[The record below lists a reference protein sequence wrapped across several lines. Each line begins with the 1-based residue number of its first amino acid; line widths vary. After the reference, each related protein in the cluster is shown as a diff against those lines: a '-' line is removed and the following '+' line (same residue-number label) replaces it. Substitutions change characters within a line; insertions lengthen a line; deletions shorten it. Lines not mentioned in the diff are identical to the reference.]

1 MKKIVRGN
9 DFTLRI
15 PVCKIVNGEQVAF
28 PLPACTD
35 IVVNIVNQYRRVALS
50 YAIDTAEDNIIN
62 ARVEGDAVSVGT
74 YALEVRGKIFGNDW
88 RSKEYEQFAIVDNNA
103 SGDTAFNGELIE
115 GEDSVEMN
123 TALVILPPTAEL
135 TQLINNANTALE
147 TAKQT
152 DATLKANESE
162 RTEAEQQRASAEIAR
177 VSAESKRSESEEVRH
192 AAEAERVSN
201 EDARKTAEA
210 QRANAESER
219 IEAEKTRATNETAR
233 VAAEKQRATTF
244 AELTANIDAAVSDAN
259 TAASAANTATEKAN
273 AAEAQRAEAENQRTE
288 AEATRKQNENTR
300 LEAESERAN
309 NETAREVAET
319 ARQNAETERT
329 NNENMRKTSES
340 NRELA
345 EQQRVSAETERMS
358 NEGTRKAA
366 ESERVNG
373 ETARQTAENER
384 RTDEQ
389 ERKANETERKTAET
403 QRKKAEETRIAAE
416 ASRVSAEEQRETT
429 LATTKANCEAATKK
443 ASDAAS
449 EATIATS
456 KADASTEKAN
466 AAAVAAE
473 KVDASLANDVLTVTN
488 RKGESTSLHLAS
500 YAEVGD
506 VVSDVKHLSETI
518 GAYTDRPDIV
528 LTPSEQNVAIN
539 ADGVKVAKIGWAI
552 AEFTAEKGNEYLFK
566 PNAVDGTVCIFA
578 EKISSV
584 ETRSIDYTY
593 SYNEDGMTASATA
606 TYLGKTH
613 TYSYAYADGED
624 GTKSVTIT
632 DESGAVVT
640 ELPYQ
645 YKTTVG
651 SYAPLVRLNADAEL
665 PKDGYCRYMSH
676 FKGNSA
682 IKVVVSYKV
691 SVADLTM
698 KVLRDGVFASISTQL
713 GNLSQ
718 KENET
723 RSLAVELKEKMAMFV
738 DTNPYVGMVRMNGD
752 ASPDAEMTFGDKAL
766 MHEVGAEW
774 KLATVKNGVVTH
786 VMAPGRLTLDEN
798 GEEVK
803 IDGTDGDV
811 MLINRNANVIN
822 TTKVIDGRE
831 MNCLAIGK
839 TAAKWYGVESKKM
852 PAFGMT
858 PCETVNAKIE
868 GDTRSQA
875 HCIYNTAVNGMYG
888 TADTSVL
895 KASYIN
901 KGAGH
906 SASTSSMESIK
917 NAQNKNTDPLTAR
930 PYMGWHHGT
939 YEAFL
944 TMMFAEIGSV
954 DLTDVKLFGTGLCN
968 TSFNE
973 SLCNDDAISA
983 VSGWKI
989 IAATGET
996 YYSAYTDTRVYVISK
1011 DKNVQLAS
1019 GLSTGLYNPVQ
1030 LLEGQRIL
1038 DAIAKAGLVDKI
1050 GNKANIFYY
1059 DENGNA
1065 VCASDGSV
1073 NLDTGEGMEVLKF
1086 YFVVRDVPRCE
1097 GMKDGVM
1104 TAVVNRYVKTEVADG
1119 CQSTDKKVSFDGAI
1133 AILKAS
1139 IPVYRGFT
1147 LPYVGQFRQM
1157 SYAYYTVHN
1166 IDGVTHVDFRCTES
1180 MEDVRPLTVFDD
1192 NAYRCAYGTTPP
1204 MLVGL
1209 NKKKDYG
1216 VMDIKEIWVKASDY
1230 SLSQFCYKTLGASQ
1244 HTHECAYL
1252 GMWASLNGEVN
1263 MSKVRGDVV
1272 GCAAFLIGVSPRSM
1286 HAFAHAGW
1294 IYSYYA
1300 GAFSVLLNQ

>member
-1 MKKIVRGN
+1 METKKINLGRVGLVPKGAYSPDVTYGRLHVVTYRNTTYCSKQEGN
-9 DFTLRI
+9 TGHE
-15 PVCKIVNGEQVAF
+15 PVGEDEWWSILVDGQA
-28 PLPACTD
+28 AYDASEAAQTAAQTATTAAD
-35 IVVNIVNQYRRVALS
+35 NANTQALAAQQS
-50 YAIDTAEDNIIN
+50 ATRANTASDKLN
-62 ARVEGDAVSVGT
+62 A
-74 YALEVRGKIFGNDW
+74 ALGKVT
-88 RSKEYEQFAIVDNNA
+88 EATNNA
-103 SGDTAFNGELIE
+103 NGSAESARSAAARAQTAAEHGEAMNKLMDTNLAELAKTTTAFNEF
-115 GEDSVEMN
+115 N
-123 TALVILPPTAEL
+123 ATATAAEKKRTTAEM
-135 TQLINNANTALE
+135 
-147 TAKQT
+147 
-152 DATLKANESE
+152 E
-162 RTEAEQQRASAEIAR
+162 RSEAEQGRE
-177 VSAESKRSESEEVRH
+177 
-192 AAEAERVSN
+192 
-201 EDARKTAEA
+201 TAE
-210 QRANAESER
+210 
-219 IEAEKTRATNETAR
+219 T
-233 VAAEKQRATTF
+233 
-244 AELTANIDAAVSDAN
+244 
-259 TAASAANTATEKAN
+259 
-273 AAEAQRAEAENQRTE
+273 QRTE
-288 AEATRKQNENTR
+288 AEN
-300 LEAESERAN
+300 
-309 NETAREVAET
+309 AR
-319 ARQNAETERT
+319 
-329 NNENMRKTSES
+329 S
-340 NRELA
+340 
-345 EQQRVSAETERMS
+345 
-358 NEGTRKAA
+358 
-366 ESERVNG
+366 
-373 ETARQTAENER
+373 
-384 RTDEQ
+384 
-389 ERKANETERKTAET
+389 TAET
-403 QRKKAEETRIAAE
+403 TRKDNETLRADAETR
-416 ASRVSAEEQRETT
+416 R
-429 LATTKANCEAATKK
+429 
-443 ASDAAS
+443 
-449 EATIATS
+449 
-456 KADASTEKAN
+456 
-466 AAAVAAE
+466 VAAE
-473 KVDASLANDVLTVTN
+473 TMREKAEKGRAEKTSQALDAVKTATDAALDAARSAQTAASNAEQSATAANKVNATLAEDGTLT
-488 RKGESTSLHLAS
+488 
-500 YAEVGD
+500 
-506 VVSDVKHLSETI
+506 I
-518 GAYTDRPDIV
+518 TDREGHEASINIGEGEKVKELVTSMERVKESLGHYTARPAIV
-528 LTPSEQNVAIN
+528 LTPSEQNVAIS
-539 ADGVKVAKIGWAI
+539 ADGVKVAKTGWAI

-566 PNAVDGTVCIFA
+566 PNVVDGTVCIFA

-593 SYNEDGMTASATA
+593 SYNEDGTTASATA

-651 SYAPLVRLNADAEL
+651 FYAPLVRLNAEAEL
-665 PKDGYCRYMSH
+665 PEDGYCRFMSH
-676 FKGNSA
+676 FQGNASMTVA
-682 IKVVVSYKV
+682 VSYKTGT
-691 SVADLTM
+691 ADLTM

-723 RSLAVELKEKMAMFV
+723 RSLAVELKEKMATFV

-752 ASPDAEMTFGDKAL
+752 ASPDAEMTFGDKQL

-774 KLATVKNGVVTH
+774 KLATVKDGVVTH

-822 TTKVIDGRE
+822 ATKIIDGRE

-839 TAAKWYGVESKKM
+839 TVAKWYGVESKKM

-875 HCIYNTAVNGMYG
+875 HCVYNTTLNGMYG

-901 KGAGH
+901 RGAGH
-906 SASTSSMESIK
+906 ASSMSAVSSIQ

-939 YEAFL
+939 YEALL
-944 TMMFAEIGSV
+944 TTMFAEIGSV
-954 DLTDVKLFGTGLCN
+954 DHTDVKMFGSGVTAQN
-968 TSFNE
+968 ISASQF
-973 SLCNDDAISA
+973 NDDAISG

-996 YYSAYTDTRVYVISK
+996 YYSHYTSAQAYVVSK
-1011 DKNVQLAS
+1011 NRNIQLAN
-1019 GLSTGLYNPVQ
+1019 GLSTVLYNPVQ

-1038 DAIAKAGLVDKI
+1038 DAIAKAGFIDKI

-1073 NLDTGEGMEVLKF
+1073 NLDTGEGMEMLKF

-1104 TAVVNRYVKTEVADG
+1104 TAVVNRYVKTEIADG

-1133 AILKAS
+1133 AILKVS

-1157 SYAYYTVHN
+1157 SYAYYTIHN
-1166 IDGVTHVDFRCTES
+1166 IDGATHVDYRCTDS
-1180 MEDVRPLTVFDD
+1180 MEDVQPLTVFNQ
-1192 NAYRCAYGTTPP
+1192 NAYQCAYGTKPP

-1216 VMDIKEIWVKASDY
+1216 VTDMRESYIKSSDY
-1230 SLSQFCYKTLGASQ
+1230 NMSQFCYKTVGSSL

-1252 GMWASLNGEVN
+1252 WLFPSNNGGVGT
-1263 MSKVRGDVV
+1263 SQVHGSVV
-1272 GCAAFLIGVSPRSM
+1272 GCAAHSSHVSART
-1286 HAFAHAGW
+1286 AFCYFHAG
-1294 IYSYYA
+1294 YGSNYYA
-1300 GAFSVLLNQ
+1300 GAFAVLLKQ